1 MQYRNTSIVQ
11 SVTQL
16 QPCEHC
22 CALLQIKIVFIYIM
36 RLAAIGEKLRLIN
49 FVSTEIVHF
58 ILRQWHKLHN
68 IEFIST
74 KYFIL
79 DPTFLRVY
87 SFVHVYLKN

>member
-74 KYFIL
+74 KYFI
-79 DPTFLRVY
+79 PRFLEYIVLFM
-87 SFVHVYLKN
+87 SI

>member
-58 ILRQWHKLHN
+58 ILKQWHKLHN
-68 IEFIST
+68 IEYINGSPKHFQCVLEYI
-74 KYFIL
+74 
-79 DPTFLRVY
+79 FLFM
-87 SFVHVYLKN
+87 SI

>member
-58 ILRQWHKLHN
+58 VLKQWHKLHN
-68 IEFIST
+68 IEYIDGKSFFSNCFRI
-74 KYFIL
+74 YI
-79 DPTFLRVY
+79 
-87 SFVHVYLKN
+87 FVHVYLKN

>member
-49 FVSTEIVHF
+49 FVSTEIVYLYSNNGINSIKF
-58 ILRQWHKLHN
+58 QRVLEYI
-68 IEFIST
+68 
-74 KYFIL
+74 
-79 DPTFLRVY
+79 FLFM
-87 SFVHVYLKN
+87 SI

>member
-58 ILRQWHKLHN
+58 ILKQWHKLHKIFRN
-68 IEFIST
+68 I
-74 KYFIL
+74 YFCSCL
-79 DPTFLRVY
+79 FKELNCSYVLFNT
-87 SFVHVYLKN
+87 SK

>member
-58 ILRQWHKLHN
+58 ILKQWHKLHN
-68 IEFIST
+68 IEYSPKHFQT
-74 KYFIL
+74 VLEY
-79 DPTFLRVY
+79 TFLFM
-87 SFVHVYLKN
+87 SI